1 MSTKDPNDPMAP
13 DGEVNQPS
21 SNAAG
26 GVSGCL
32 TILGFLQKKLIV
44 PETAYVYKVVIDISD
59 NALEALS

>member
-1 MSTKDPNDPMAP
+1 MLD
-13 DGEVNQPS
+13 QPS

-32 TILGFLQKKLIV
+32 TMLGFLQKKLIV